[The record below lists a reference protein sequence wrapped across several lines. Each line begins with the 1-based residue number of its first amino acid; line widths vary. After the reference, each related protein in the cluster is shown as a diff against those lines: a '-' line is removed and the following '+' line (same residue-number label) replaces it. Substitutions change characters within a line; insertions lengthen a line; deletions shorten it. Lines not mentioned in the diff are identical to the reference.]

1 MVCHPIILVNIG
13 LSYYRSLQNK
23 NEKDA
28 EYFNDLKERGY
39 EYVSIDGNNRSQT
52 MVKYKIPTHDP
63 NTGELN
69 PYYEE
74 LTGKRNPL
82 KPKIIS
88 IKDHTKDKNIEK
100 MPDQKWHQIISFIK
114 SGIRIIGYILI
125 PFDLIIA
132 AIVLVVSEIIGIVEE
147 LV

>member
-1 MVCHPIILVNIG
+1 M
-13 LSYYRSLQNK
+13 S
-23 NEKDA
+23 
-28 EYFNDLKERGY
+28 
-39 EYVSIDGNNRSQT
+39 
-52 MVKYKIPTHDP
+52 KYKIPTHDP
-63 NTGELN
+63 QTGELN

-88 IKDHTKDKNIEK
+88 IKDHIKDNNIEK
-100 MPDQKWHQIISFIK
+100 MPDQKWHQLISFIK
-114 SGIRIIGYILI
+114 SGIRIIGYLLI

>member
-1 MVCHPIILVNIG
+1 M
-13 LSYYRSLQNK
+13 S
-23 NEKDA
+23 
-28 EYFNDLKERGY
+28 
-39 EYVSIDGNNRSQT
+39 
-52 MVKYKIPTHDP
+52 KYKIPTHDP
-63 NTGELN
+63 QTGELN

-74 LTGKRNPL
+74 LTGERNPL

-88 IKDHTKDKNIEK
+88 IKDHTKEKNIEK